1 MSTSDTPDQVVYRP
15 EVSVSPPPPEGVEAS
30 ASQRKRRVLLQLRKW
45 GTVCIALLL
54 MVGAGI
60 WYLVDTSKKREVPD
74 LIGNTYASAEASLDA
89 LGLDISPD
97 PDQLVRDVSGEFI
110 EILSQKQEPGTRVYA
125 GDSVAVSVAPMEIS
139 VPDLGKMTLEH
150 AETELAAA
158 GLFLERVNS
167 LPENPDDHAQGVVS
181 MWEVT
186 EQSITPGEK
195 VDAGTGVVISV
206 DIPDVEVPALDATA
220 DSISDLGAAQAAFEA
235 SAGDELS
242 RALLVPVFV
251 GTGNAPLSMSPA
263 TGQAVPAFTE
273 VKVTLGITMPDLV
286 GEDISVSSALAKLE
300 LLGFSNVTRA
310 HDDDTVVVSQSVAA
324 GTIVA
329 ADSEIRLENMP
340 KGYTYRVTGNGSVAD
355 ITWSQPGSFNV
366 QQANSTSLPWEKAFD
381 PAMSGTGMLS
391 AFMSDGGSEIT
402 CQVIKDGKVVK
413 ENTSTGPYAMVS
425 CY

>member
-1 MSTSDTPDQVVYRP
+1 M
-15 EVSVSPPPPEGVEAS
+15 
-30 ASQRKRRVLLQLRKW
+30 
-45 GTVCIALLL
+45 
-54 MVGAGI
+54 
-60 WYLVDTSKKREVPD
+60 PD
-74 LIGNTYASAEASLDA
+74 LVGNTYASAEASLDA
-89 LGLDISPD
+89 LDLGMIPN
-97 PDQLVRDVSGEFI
+97 PNQLVQEVSGEFI
-110 EILSQKQEPGTRVYA
+110 EITAQEQEPGTRVYA
-125 GDSVAVSVAPMEIS
+125 GDSVSVSVAPVEIS
-139 VPDLGKMTLEH
+139 VPDLGDMTIEH
-150 AETELAAA
+150 AETELAAV

-167 LPENPDDHAQGVVS
+167 IPENLDDYAEGVVS
-181 MWEVT
+181 MWKVT
-186 EQSITPGEK
+186 EQSITPGKK

-206 DIPDVEVPALDATA
+206 DIPDVEVPALEAEA
-220 DSISDLGAAQAAFEA
+220 DSSSDLDAAQASFEA
-235 SAGDELS
+235 SAADEIS

-286 GEDISVSSALAKLE
+286 GKDISVSSALAMLKS
-300 LLGFSNVTRA
+300 LGFSNVTRA

-329 ADSEIRLENMP
+329 ADSEVRLENRP
-340 KGYTYRVTGNGSVAD
+340 KGYMYRVTGNGSVAD

-381 PAMSGTGMLS
+381 PAMSGIGMLS
-391 AFMSDGGSEIT
+391 AFMSDGGTEIT
-402 CQVIKDGKVVK
+402 CQVVKDGKVVK